1 MNAGMSALR
10 MGARLWLRHLT
21 RWARICGLIAA
32 GVVVA
37 AWFLFSAVLESL
49 ALGLGVGL
57 VVLACTGMRP
67 PPDAKRWFQG
77 GFGERRTAR
86 RLAVARRTG
95 RLPGWWFAHDL
106 RVPKS
111 RANLDHAA
119 VHPSGRVVLYLD
131 TKAWHAKDAVVRV
144 DGAKLKY
151 GPWDQTK
158 ALDTVR
164 WEASKLAAG
173 VRGVPVVPV
182 IVCDRTKVEGGII
195 DLDGAYVVSS
205 DSLVQALREI
215 DAGRRDKSRAK
226 RVRQMVE
233 AGFPR
238 K

>member
-1 MNAGMSALR
+1 
-10 MGARLWLRHLT
+10 MGARVWLRHLA
-21 RWARICGLIAA
+21 RWARICGVIAS
-32 GVVVA
+32 GVVAA
-37 AWFLFSAVLESL
+37 AWFLFSAVLEAL

-57 VVLACTGMRP
+57 VVLACTGLRP

-86 RLAVARRTG
+86 ALAVARRSG
-95 RLPGWWFAHDL
+95 RLRGWWFAHDL
-106 RVPKS
+106 RVPRS

-131 TKAWHAKDAVVRV
+131 TKAWHAKGAVVKM
-144 DGAKLKY
+144 DGSKLKY

-158 ALDTVR
+158 ALDTVK
-164 WEASKLAAG
+164 WEARKLAEG

-182 IVCDRTKVEGGII
+182 IVCDKTTVEGGII
-195 DLDGAYVVSS
+195 ELDGAYVVSS
-205 DSLVQALREI
+205 RNLVQALRGI
-215 DAGRRDKSRAK
+215 DSGRRDKSEAR
-226 RVRQMVE
+226 RVRRLIE